1 MLGAPRGGVS
11 VHIYGHGPLRIF
23 LMKKPINFLLPGAVL
38 ALVGQAHAPIAA
50 IYEKHYYLRPCL
62 PDEPP
67 VSGHKGFLDH
77 YHELI
82 GTWTRKLRSRQQ
94 AEDLTHDAF
103 VRVLENPREQVE
115 QPRAYLHQTARNI
128 AVDGYRR
135 EERRQALELAAFAS
149 GLDGGGDPQDY
160 VHALELADR
169 VERAL
174 AELPLNCR
182 RVFIWQKL
190 EGLTQAEIAERMGL
204 TKNMVE
210 KYMIRTLRHL
220 REHLDVSAG

>member
-1 MLGAPRGGVS
+1 MS
-11 VHIYGHGPLRIF
+11 GP
-23 LMKKPINFLLPGAVL
+23 
-38 ALVGQAHAPIAA
+38 
-50 IYEKHYYLRPCL
+50 
-62 PDEPP
+62 
-67 VSGHKGFLDH
+67 KGFLDH

-94 AEDLTHDAF
+94 AEDLAHDAF

-128 AVDGYRR
+128 AVDGFRR
-135 EERRQALELAAFAS
+135 EDRRQALALEAFEESAS
-149 GLDGGGDPQDY
+149 HSGDPEAY
-160 VHALELADR
+160 VHALELADS

-204 TKNMVE
+204 SKNMVE
-210 KYMIRTLRHL
+210 KYMIRTLRLL
-220 REHLDVSAG
+220 REHLDVSA

>member
-1 MLGAPRGGVS
+1 MSR
-11 VHIYGHGPLRIF
+11 
-23 LMKKPINFLLPGAVL
+23 
-38 ALVGQAHAPIAA
+38 
-50 IYEKHYYLRPCL
+50 
-62 PDEPP
+62 
-67 VSGHKGFLDH
+67 HKGFLDH

-82 GTWTRKLRSRQQ
+82 GTWTRKLRNREQ
-94 AEDLTHDAF
+94 AEDLAHDAF
-103 VRVLENPREQVE
+103 VRVLESEQDSVA

-135 EERRQALELAAFAS
+135 EDRRQSLEEQALDLSPQA
-149 GLDGGGDPQDY
+149 GGDPEAY
-160 VHALELADR
+160 MNALQLADS

-182 RVFIWQKL
+182 KVFIWQKL

-204 TKNMVE
+204 TRNMVE

-220 REHLDVSAG
+220 REHLDVSSK

>member
-1 MLGAPRGGVS
+1 M
-11 VHIYGHGPLRIF
+11 
-23 LMKKPINFLLPGAVL
+23 
-38 ALVGQAHAPIAA
+38 
-50 IYEKHYYLRPCL
+50 
-62 PDEPP
+62 
-67 VSGHKGFLDH
+67 SGHKGFLDH

-135 EERRQALELAAFAS
+135 EDRRQALEQQVFSEDAGAH
-149 GLDGGGDPQDY
+149 DPEAY

>member
-1 MLGAPRGGVS
+1 M
-11 VHIYGHGPLRIF
+11 
-23 LMKKPINFLLPGAVL
+23 
-38 ALVGQAHAPIAA
+38 
-50 IYEKHYYLRPCL
+50 
-62 PDEPP
+62 
-67 VSGHKGFLDH
+67 SGHKGFLDH

-135 EERRQALELAAFAS
+135 EDRRQALALEAFTQPAEAC
-149 GLDGGGDPQDY
+149 DPEAY
-160 VHALELADR
+160 MHALELADR